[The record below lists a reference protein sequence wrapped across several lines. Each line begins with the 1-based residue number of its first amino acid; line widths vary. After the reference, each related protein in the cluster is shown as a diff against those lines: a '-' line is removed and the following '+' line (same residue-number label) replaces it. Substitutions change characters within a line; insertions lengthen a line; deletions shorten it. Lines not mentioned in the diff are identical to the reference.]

1 MQVPEVRYRRKGLL
15 GTPTLH
21 IHIYSKCIH
30 SYILMVMLGPVEM
43 RFQCRRRRRRRGRGI
58 PFTKSILH
66 TILYLQS
73 PARRRRCPVNATRL
87 TQPAQAAAVAVPAER
102 RVEPVVP
109 QLEEQQLGQI
119 TVNSRAQRAAN
130 WAPMRQ

>member
-15 GTPTLH
+15 GTLH

-30 SYILMVMLGPVEM
+30 SYILMVMLRPVEM
-43 RFQCRRRRRRRGRGI
+43 RFQCRRRRRRRRGI

-87 TQPAQAAAVAVPAER
+87 TQRAQAAAVAVPAER

>member
-1 MQVPEVRYRRKGLL
+1 MQVPEVRYRRIKAFW
-15 GTPTLH
+15 
-21 IHIYSKCIH
+21 IHMYSKCIH

-43 RFQCRRRRRRRGRGI
+43 RFQCRIRRRRIRRRRGI

-73 PARRRRCPVNATRL
+73 PARRRRCPVNGTRV
-87 TQPAQAAAVAVPAER
+87 TQAAQAAAAVAVPAER
-102 RVEPVVP
+102 REEPVVP
-109 QLEEQQLGQI
+109 QLVEQQLGQI